1 MDYGISLIS
10 GAVHKYYDDIQD
22 NDEPVSPLFLETV
35 KVLMIT
41 MMTINFIRSPGL
53 SAFFLVI
60 ICIYWS
66 LGRVDSDFWKA
77 CMSIPVLT
85 CLINYEQ
92 FVQPFDLFD
101 AFQRA
106 AYVLAVGTIMYFED
120 GLIPEETS
128 LRKTLVRIG
137 FILAF
142 LGAMWISKDL
152 SSFPFIGATSCF
164 LIGYLISNIVYHS
177 THRTSSPT
185 TSSTS
190 EKAGT
195 ENISKSYHEG
205 QPVNPQDAAHTHES
219 ESSTHPLTHEESQS
233 TIEK

>member
-22 NDEPVSPLFLETV
+22 NEEPVSPLFLESV

-41 MMTINFIRSPGL
+41 IMTINFIRSPGL

-85 CLINYEQ
+85 CLVNYEQ
-92 FVQPFDLFD
+92 FVVSFDPFD

-106 AYVLAVGTIMYFED
+106 VFVLILGSSMYIED

-128 LRKTLVRIG
+128 LRKTLLRIG
-137 FILAF
+137 FIFVFLA
-142 LGAMWISKDL
+142 LMWISKDL
-152 SSFPFIGATSCF
+152 SSFPFIAATSCF
-164 LIGYLISNIVYHS
+164 IIGYLISNVVYHS
-177 THRTSSPT
+177 IHKTSSPT

-190 EKAGT
+190 EKADT
-195 ENISKSYHEG
+195 ENTSKSSLAPSG
-205 QPVNPQDAAHTHES
+205 PLPQDAAHTHES
-219 ESSTHPLTHEESQS
+219 ESSTPPLTDEESQS
-233 TIEK
+233 KIEK

>member
-10 GAVHKYYDDIQD
+10 GAIHKYYDDIQD
-22 NDEPVSPLFLETV
+22 NEEPVSPLFLESV

-41 MMTINFIRSPGL
+41 IMTINFIRSPGL
-53 SAFFLVI
+53 SAFFLII

-85 CLINYEQ
+85 CLVNYEQ
-92 FVQPFDLFD
+92 FTFLGPFDLF
-101 AFQRA
+101 QRLI
-106 AYVLAVGTIMYFED
+106 YVLIVGTIMYFED

-142 LGAMWISKDL
+142 LGAMWIYKDL
-152 SSFPFIGATSCF
+152 SSFPFVGAASCF
-164 LIGYLISNIVYHS
+164 LIGYLISNITYHFIY
-177 THRTSSPT
+177 RKSSPAT
-185 TSSTS
+185 PSTS
-190 EKAGT
+190 EKADT
-195 ENISKSYHEG
+195 ENLSKLEG
-205 QPVNPQDAAHTHES
+205 PLGSHPQIVVHS
-219 ESSTHPLTHEESQS
+219 RESSSDNHLTQESL
-233 TIEK
+233 

>member
-22 NDEPVSPLFLETV
+22 NEEPVSPLFLESV

-41 MMTINFIRSPGL
+41 IMTINFIRSPGL
-53 SAFFLVI
+53 SAFFLII

-85 CLINYEQ
+85 CLVNYEK
-92 FVQPFDLFD
+92 FAISFDPFD

-106 AYVLAVGTIMYFED
+106 AFVLVLGIGMYFED

-128 LRKTLVRIG
+128 LRKTLIRIAL
-137 FILAF
+137 IAIF
-142 LGAMWISKDL
+142 LGGMWMCKDL
-152 SSFPFIGATSCF
+152 SSFPFIGATSF
-164 LIGYLISNIVYHS
+164 FIIGYLISNILYHS
-177 THRTSSPT
+177 IHRSSSRP

-195 ENISKSYHEG
+195 ENAAKKEG
-205 QPVNPQDAAHTHES
+205 QAVTQQVVEHTHES
-219 ESSTHPLTHEESQS
+219 DSSNPPLTHEES
-233 TIEK
+233 E